1 MLTLPVCIS
10 LWHAQA
16 CGPMY
21 VYPCSHG
28 HMWEGGECIPPLCM
42 FSDAR
47 LACLVILSP
56 SSCLTIILSQVFWI
70 QTLPREWPSCACV
83 LVATGCYDIWWDV
96 KSSRSICSH
105 SFVRQLPVAKRRLC
119 SHLALPASSLHFP
132 VVPTVQCVG
141 LLLTCLLFQS
151 CWASAK
157 ELVIEMRNKWKTK
170 SKEDGVQM

>member
-1 MLTLPVCIS
+1 MLTLHLRIS
-10 LWHAQA
+10 LWHAHR
-16 CGPMY
+16 CGTCMCIY
-21 VYPCSHG
+21 VLMHVYMDIRGKMVNAYLH
-28 HMWEGGECIPPLCM
+28 I
-42 FSDAR
+42 
-47 LACLVILSP
+47 ACLVILSP

-70 QTLPREWPSCACV
+70 QTLPWEWPSCACV
-83 LVATGCYDIWWDV
+83 LIATGCYNIWWDV
-96 KSSRSICSH
+96 KSSWSICSH
-105 SFVRQLPVAKRRLC
+105 SFVRQFPVAKRRLC